1 MKYPL
6 WAVLLLLTACAVG
19 PAYRPQSLDLAPALV
34 ESRSR
39 AAVRSERP
47 PVAFWETFGDSTL
60 QRLIGAAVGSNQDVW
75 AARARLRGAR
85 AARFDAAL
93 DFAPTVTASASYTRQ
108 RLASAG
114 FPGALGTFPE
124 QNVWDTGL
132 ELSWELDLFGR
143 LRRSAQGR
151 GALVG
156 AAEEDIRDVQVLL
169 AAELAAAYFELR
181 GAQDRLAVAERN
193 AQNQRHT
200 LDVTLQR
207 LEAGRGNEF
216 DSERARAQLSS
227 TLAGI
232 PALEAAIT
240 ATKHR
245 IGVLVGRAPTSLER
259 ELAAGAPLPAL
270 PESVMVSSPDSMVRR
285 RPDVRSA
292 ERQVAAGT
300 AFVGAAQAAY
310 LPRVTLGGALGYS
323 SNTFES
329 LSSADKPRYAIGPVV
344 SWPALNLGRVKAGVD
359 AARAREAEATARY
372 HQTRLR
378 ALEEIE
384 TSLVTYRKARESLQH
399 LEAAAAASER
409 AAALA
414 RLRFQEGATDFL
426 QVLDA
431 ERTTL
436 DAQDRLAVGRTA
448 ATTGLVAVYRALGGG
463 GPLPTP
469 GQRTDAPPP

>member
-1 MKYPL
+1 MKHTL
-6 WAVLLLLTACAVG
+6 WAMLLTVTACAVG
-19 PAYRPQSLDLAPALV
+19 PSYHTPTLAPAPTPR

-39 AAVRSERP
+39 VASSERP
-47 PVAFWETFGDSTL
+47 PVVFWETFGDATL
-60 QRLIGAAVGSNQDVW
+60 QQLLDEAVRSNQDVW
-75 AARARLRGAR
+75 MARARLRGAR
-85 AARFDAAL
+85 AARLDAAL
-93 DFAPTVTASASYTRQ
+93 DFAPTVTANASYTRQ
-108 RLASAG
+108 RLASAA
-114 FPGALGTFPE
+114 FPGAGGVFPE
-124 QNVWDTGL
+124 QNVWDAGL
-132 ELSWELDLFGR
+132 QLAWELDVFGR

-151 GALVG
+151 GALVA

-193 AQNQRHT
+193 AQNQRST
-200 LDVTLQR
+200 LEVTLQR

-232 PALEAAIT
+232 PALETAIAA
-240 ATKHR
+240 AQHR
-245 IGVLVGRAPTSLER
+245 IGVLVGQPPTALER

-270 PESVMVSSPDSMVRR
+270 PENVMVSNPDSTVRL

-292 ERQVAAGT
+292 ERQVSAGT

-310 LPRVTLGGALGYS
+310 LPQVMLGGAFGYA
-323 SNTFES
+323 SNTFGS
-329 LSSADKPRYAIGPVV
+329 LGNVGKPRYAIGPVV

-378 ALEEIE
+378 ALQEVE
-384 TSLVTYRKARESLQH
+384 TSLVMYHKARHSVQH

-409 AAALA
+409 AASLA
-414 RLRFQEGATDFL
+414 RLRFAEGATDFL

-448 ATTGLVAVYRALGGG
+448 ATTGLVAVYRALGGSGPAG
-463 GPLPTP
+463 GW
-469 GQRTDAPPP
+469 